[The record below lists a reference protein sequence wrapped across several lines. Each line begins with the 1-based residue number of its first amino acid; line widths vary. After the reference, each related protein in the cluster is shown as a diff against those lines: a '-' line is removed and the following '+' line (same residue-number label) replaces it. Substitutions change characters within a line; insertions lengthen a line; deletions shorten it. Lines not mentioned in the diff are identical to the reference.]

1 MSDEQ
6 LLTVFIIDDD
16 EDIRTSLSRALGK
29 RGYTVEA
36 FDSAAHFLQAYDPNK
51 LGCVIL
57 DYGMPDMN
65 GLELQQH
72 MKQQDMILPII
83 FITGH
88 GGIPESVQAIKEGA
102 IDFLEK
108 PFRQQ
113 TLVECIETAFAA
125 VLKTQQT
132 KRSHQ
137 QLKTNYNRLTN
148 REKEVAQFIVLNPS
162 STTSKDIG
170 RHLDISPRTVDH
182 HRARVLEKMG
192 MTSVTEL
199 VDQCVKA
206 GLAQTFRTNP

>member
-1 MSDEQ
+1 MPDEQ
-6 LLTVFIIDDD
+6 NLTVFVIDDD
-16 EDIRTSLSRALGK
+16 DDIRSSLSRALGI
-29 RGYTVEA
+29 RGYLVET
-36 FDSAAHFLQAYDPNK
+36 FSSARQFLDEYDKNK

-72 MKQQDMILPII
+72 MKQQAIDLPII

-88 GGIPESVQAIKEGA
+88 GGIPESVRAIKEGA
-102 IDFLEK
+102 VDFLEK
-108 PFRQQ
+108 PFRQK
-113 TLVECIETAFAA
+113 TLVNCIETAFGTLLE
-125 VLKTQQT
+125 V
-132 KRSHQ
+132 Q
-137 QLKTNYNRLTN
+137 QLQQSYRQLQNNFDRLTN

-162 STTSKDIG
+162 STSSKDIG
-170 RHLDISPRTVDH
+170 RHLEISPRTVDH

-206 GLAQTFRTNP
+206 GLFL